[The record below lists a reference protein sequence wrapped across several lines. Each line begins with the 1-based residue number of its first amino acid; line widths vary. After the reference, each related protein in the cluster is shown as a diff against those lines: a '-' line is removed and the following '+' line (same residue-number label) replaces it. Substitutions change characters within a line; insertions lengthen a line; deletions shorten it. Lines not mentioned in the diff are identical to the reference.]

1 MRTTRALISKLRL
14 LGLVLCGLVLSAC
27 SQDSEVVTEPVLVRD
42 GIAYYQNT
50 NELVTGIVEK
60 FSDSGLLQSRANYR
74 DGEEVVQTIFNY
86 FENEQL
92 EFKENYRDGVKE
104 GLFEWFHEN
113 GQLDVRGNYR
123 DGKREDL
130 FERFH
135 ENGQLWTRGN
145 YTDGERE
152 GLYEEFDR
160 NGNLTQTGT
169 WENGELVETNLDP

>member
-1 MRTTRALISKLRL
+1 MRTTRSLIAKLRL

-27 SQDSEVVTEPVLVRD
+27 SQDSEVVTEPVLIRD

-92 EFKENYRDGVKE
+92 EFRENYRDGVKE

-113 GQLDVRGNYR
+113 GQLDVRGNYI
-123 DGKREDL
+123 
-130 FERFH
+130 
-135 ENGQLWTRGN
+135 
-145 YTDGERE
+145 DGERE

>member
-60 FSDSGLLQSRANYR
+60 FSDSGLLQSRANY
-74 DGEEVVQTIFNY
+74 
-86 FENEQL
+86 
-92 EFKENYRDGVKE
+92 
-104 GLFEWFHEN
+104 
-113 GQLDVRGNYR
+113 
-123 DGKREDL
+123 
-130 FERFH
+130 
-135 ENGQLWTRGN
+135 
-145 YTDGERE
+145 TDGERE

>member
-1 MRTTRALISKLRL
+1 MRTTRSLISKLRL

-50 NELVTGIVEK
+50 NEFVTGIVEK

-74 DGEEVVQTIFNY
+74 DG
-86 FENEQL
+86 
-92 EFKENYRDGVKE
+92 KRE
-104 GLFEWFHEN
+104 GLFEI
-113 GQLDVRGNYR
+113 
-123 DGKREDL
+123 
-130 FERFH
+130 FH

-145 YTDGERE
+145 YIDGERE

-160 NGNLTQTGT
+160 NGNLIQTGT

>member
-1 MRTTRALISKLRL
+1 MRTTRSLIYKLRL

-27 SQDSEVVTEPVLVRD
+27 SQEPEVVTEPVLVRD

-50 NELVTGIVEK
+50 NELVTGM

-74 DGEEVVQTIFNY
+74 DG
-86 FENEQL
+86 
-92 EFKENYRDGVKE
+92 
-104 GLFEWFHEN
+104 
-113 GQLDVRGNYR
+113 
-123 DGKREDL
+123 KREGF

>member
-1 MRTTRALISKLRL
+1 MKQPSKPFSNLRL
-14 LGLVLCGLVLSAC
+14 LGLVLCGLVLSPYSY
-27 SQDSEVVTEPVLVRD
+27 SQEVVTGPFLIRD
-42 GIAYYQNT
+42 GIYYHQDT

-74 DGEEVVQTIFNY
+74 DG
-86 FENEQL
+86 
-92 EFKENYRDGVKE
+92 VKE

-113 GQLDVRGNYR
+113 GQLDVRGNYI
-123 DGKREDL
+123 
-130 FERFH
+130 
-135 ENGQLWTRGN
+135 
-145 YTDGERE
+145 DGERE

>member
-1 MRTTRALISKLRL
+1 MRTTRSLIAKLRL

-92 EFKENYRDGVKE
+92 EFRENYRDGVKE
-104 GLFEWFHEN
+104 GLFEW
-113 GQLDVRGNYR
+113 
-123 DGKREDL
+123 
-130 FERFH
+130 FH

>member
-1 MRTTRALISKLRL
+1 MRTTRSLIAKLRL

-92 EFKENYRDGVKE
+92 EFRENYRDGVKE

-113 GQLDVRGNYR
+113 GQL
-123 DGKREDL
+123 
-130 FERFH
+130 
-135 ENGQLWTRGN
+135 WTREN

>member
-1 MRTTRALISKLRL
+1 MKQSSKPFSNLRL

-50 NELVTGIVEK
+50 NEFVTGIVEK

-92 EFKENYRDGVKE
+92 EFRENYRDGVKE
-104 GLFEWFHEN
+104 GLFEW
-113 GQLDVRGNYR
+113 
-123 DGKREDL
+123 
-130 FERFH
+130 FH